1 MERTEG
7 LKEYVR
13 SERYR
18 EALGLPEKITETY
31 ELLAQGEYNR
41 NYVFCHPA
49 SGQKMLLRVNF
60 GSQMHLED
68 QIGYEYRALQL
79 LSDSGRTPRP
89 FYVDG
94 RKDFLPY
101 GVMVMEYLP
110 GHAMNYETELF
121 RGAGCLADIH
131 SIKLPED
138 HSLLSPENPLQA
150 ILEECEKMFGV
161 YVESDLADEEKKRK
175 IRNFWIRD
183 GRKWMD

>member
-94 RKDFLPY
+94 RRISFLMGDGY
-101 GVMVMEYLP
+101 GIS
-110 GHAMNYETELF
+110 TRSCDEL
-121 RGAGCLADIH
+121 
-131 SIKLPED
+131 
-138 HSLLSPENPLQA
+138 
-150 ILEECEKMFGV
+150 
-161 YVESDLADEEKKRK
+161 
-175 IRNFWIRD
+175 
-183 GRKWMD
+183 